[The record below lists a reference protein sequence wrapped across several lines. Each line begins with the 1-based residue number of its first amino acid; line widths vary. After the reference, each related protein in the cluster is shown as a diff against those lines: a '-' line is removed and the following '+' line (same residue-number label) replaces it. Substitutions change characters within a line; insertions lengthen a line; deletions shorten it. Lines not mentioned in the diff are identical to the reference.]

1 MKIIQRK
8 VGILAIILLLSVTH
22 LLAQESVYTEKDGF
36 YLGLS
41 TGTWFPDGKNKVF
54 GHPIMGG
61 LVMELKSGNGAV
73 SLVFD
78 IIVNVKKTDTLLIKY
93 NNELI
98 KRNSYAAGQIGL
110 DFDYQL
116 YAKNRFSIE
125 AGSGLGYGNITY
137 YNPNKDID
145 VDKGSL
151 YVSPGLS
158 FRYYVG
164 TRSHFK
170 FRTQYYI
177 ANYNLKDDRSSNFKG
192 NYLTTKIIY
201 AW

>member
-1 MKIIQRK
+1 M
-8 VGILAIILLLSVTH
+8 LLFSATQ
-22 LLAQESVYTEKDGF
+22 LLAQHSSYTERDGF

-41 TGTWFPDGKNKVF
+41 AGTWFPDGKNKVL
-54 GHPIMGG
+54 GNPLMGG
-61 LVMELKSGNGAV
+61 LIMELKSAKAAF

-93 NNELI
+93 NSELI
-98 KRNSYAAGQIGL
+98 KRNNYAAGQIGL

-116 YAKNRFSIE
+116 YAKEKFSLE

-145 VDKGSL
+145 VNKGSL

-164 TRSHFK
+164 AKSHFK

-177 ANYNLKDDRSSNFKG
+177 ANYKLKDRESTNFKG

-201 AW
+201 SW

>member
-1 MKIIQRK
+1 M
-8 VGILAIILLLSVTH
+8 AMLLFSATQ
-22 LLAQESVYTEKDGF
+22 LLAQSKEYAERDGF

-41 TGTWFPDGKNKVF
+41 AGTWFPDGKNKVL
-54 GHPIMGG
+54 GNPLMGG
-61 LVMELKSGNGAV
+61 LIMELKSGKAAV

-78 IIVNVKKTDTLLIKY
+78 IIVSLKKTDTLLINY
-93 NNELI
+93 NTELI
-98 KRNSYAAGQIGL
+98 KRNNYAAGQIGL

-116 YAKNRFSIE
+116 YAKNKFSIE

-137 YNPNKDID
+137 YNPNKNIE

-151 YVSPGLS
+151 YVNPGLS

-164 TRSHFK
+164 KRSHFK

-177 ANYNLKDDRSSNFKG
+177 VNYKLKDDRSSNFKG